1 MDDSISTFC
10 NTLASFCTHLQTNCD
25 ALTESVQRRPIP
37 LSSATSTFIRA
48 LDRRVAAANDDLNLL
63 ESMSFATVSFEE
75 LLGHCHEVFKSNQ
88 AEIDEIEDRLKDFGY
103 FPDTDY
109 EYAELISL
117 STPIGTNSKHLGPDD
132 RLDSISSICEPVFA
146 IGSTMKAAVKDD
158 PIESFSLK
166 NLGISDISLANL
178 ASEGG
183 AACLEP
189 DPAAPS
195 IPKAMINVS
204 KDDYENLPSHIR
216 CLATWEDLLIAVE
229 KLNRSTDAKKK
240 TGGSSFFRLDEL
252 EALELGPKGRSYLLL
267 LVRMNRLVVETID
280 GLISYRVV

>member
-103 FPDTDY
+103 FP
-109 EYAELISL
+109 
-117 STPIGTNSKHLGPDD
+117 GTNSKHLGPDD